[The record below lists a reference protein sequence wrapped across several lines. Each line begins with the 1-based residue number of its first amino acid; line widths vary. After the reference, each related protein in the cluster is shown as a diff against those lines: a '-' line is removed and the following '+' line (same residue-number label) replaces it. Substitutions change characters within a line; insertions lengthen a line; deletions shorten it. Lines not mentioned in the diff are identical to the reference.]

1 MDSCQDSSLY
11 KAECLLRKGRKM
23 NRDVEQYE
31 RFKRNDPSARLA
43 QYQQAFEE
51 RVAQK
56 EKRPVTAS
64 HEGRK

>member
-1 MDSCQDSSLY
+1 
-11 KAECLLRKGRKM
+11 M

-43 QYQQAFEE
+43 MYQQAFEE
-51 RVAQK
+51 RVDQK
-56 EKRPVTAS
+56 EKRPLTVS

>member
-1 MDSCQDSSLY
+1 
-11 KAECLLRKGRKM
+11 M

-31 RFKRNDPSARLA
+31 RFKRNDSSARLA

>member
-1 MDSCQDSSLY
+1 
-11 KAECLLRKGRKM
+11 M

-31 RFKRNDPSARLA
+31 RFKRNDPSARLS

-56 EKRPVTAS
+56 EKRPVTTF